1 MGAKALTTGH
11 YAPASR
17 LDAGE
22 WETGERTEPPLLL
35 WGPHKLAAGAAP
47 LRWATLSFCPRPV
60 RRKARLVAVSQSLE
74 VVELRA
80 LWA

>member
-17 LDAGE
+17 LDAWE
-22 WETGERTEPPLLL
+22 WETGERTEPPCGDLTS
-35 WGPHKLAAGAAP
+35 WQPGQAP

-60 RRKARLVAVSQSLE
+60 RRKARLAAVSQSLE

-80 LWA
+80 LRA